1 MALELPTLATIQD
14 RVAGDITTRLRAGGF
29 LSDARVRGTLPWV
42 VSWVIAGA
50 SWSMHQAIG
59 AVSRQSMPSTATGDG
74 ILSHANTWQRNRIP
88 AAKSTGNITATGTA
102 ATVIASGTQWQDA
115 TGATFESTSSATIGG
130 GGTIAVPVRAMV
142 AGDAGNLVATTVLR
156 LTGTIAG
163 VDAEAV
169 VASGG
174 LTGGY
179 DEESLEA
186 LQDRTV
192 SYIGDPP
199 QGGAGSDY
207 RAWARA
213 ASAAVSGVFVTPHYP
228 IPGDVAVWIMGADPT
243 DSLPGSG
250 VVSAVQTYLD
260 GVAPVTAT
268 VTVAAPSANT
278 IDLGITVVPSN
289 TEVKAAVTSQL
300 QSLFLRSADPS
311 AVTVIAN
318 SNIRAAISA
327 ADGETSHSLTDV
339 DGDGTGASSITTAI
353 GSAPILGT
361 ITWG

>member
-1 MALELPTLATIQD
+1 MALDLPTLATIQD
-14 RVAGDITTRLRAGGF
+14 RVAGDLTTRLRAAGF

-42 VSWVIAGA
+42 VSWVVAGA
-50 SWSMHQAIG
+50 AWSVHQAVG
-59 AVSRQSMPSTATGDG
+59 AVSRQSLPSTATGDG
-74 ILSHANTWQRNRIP
+74 ILAHADIWGRERIP

-102 ATVIASGTQWQDA
+102 TTVIASGTQWQDS
-115 TGATFESTSSATIGG
+115 TGATFESTASATIGG
-130 GGTIAVPVRAMV
+130 GGSIAVPVRATV
-142 AGDAGNLVATTVLR
+142 AGDHGNLVATTVLR

-174 LTGGY
+174 LTGGA
-179 DEESLEA
+179 DEESLDA
-186 LQDRTV
+186 LKDRTL
-192 SYIGDPP
+192 SYIRERP
-199 QGGAGSDY
+199 QGGALADY
-207 RAWARA
+207 TAWARA
-213 ASAAVSGVFVTPHYP
+213 ASASVAGVFARAHYP
-228 IPGDVAVWIMGADPT
+228 IPGDVSVWVMGADPT

-250 VVSAVQTYLD
+250 VVSAVQTYID

-268 VTVAAPSANT
+268 VTVAAPTANT
-278 IDLGITVVPSN
+278 IDLGITVVPS
-289 TEVKAAVTSQL
+289 TLAVKAAVTAEI
-300 QSLFLRSADPS
+300 QSLFLRAADPS

-318 SNIRAAISA
+318 SNLRAAISA
-327 ADGETSHSLTDV
+327 AEGETSHSLTDV

>member
-1 MALELPTLATIQD
+1 M
-14 RVAGDITTRLRAGGF
+14 AGDLTTRLRAAGF

-42 VSWVIAGA
+42 VSWVVAGA
-50 SWSMHQAIG
+50 AWSVHQAVG
-59 AVSRQSMPSTATGDG
+59 AVARQSLPSTATGDG
-74 ILSHANTWQRNRIP
+74 ILEHAGIWGRERIAP
-88 AAKSTGNITATGTA
+88 TKSTGNATATGTA
-102 ATVIASGTQWQDA
+102 TTVIASGTQWQDA

-130 GGTIAVPVRAMV
+130 GGSIAVPVRAMV
-142 AGDAGNLVATTVLR
+142 AGAAGNLAVSTVLR

-174 LTGGY
+174 LTGGA
-179 DEESLEA
+179 DEETLDA
-186 LQDRTV
+186 LKERTL
-192 SYIGDPP
+192 SYIRERP
-199 QGGAGSDY
+199 QGGAAADY
-207 RAWARA
+207 RAWSRA
-213 ASAAVSGVFVTPHYP
+213 ASASVSGVFIRAHYP